1 MATSSVP
8 ETSRAARKR
17 DLARLTEGLRSMAVF
32 LFIVSGAI
40 NILALTGSFY
50 MMQVYDRALTSGSI
64 PTLVALSVLALGLYV
79 FQGAFD
85 LIRSQV
91 LVRVGARFDRA
102 VAPIAHK
109 VVVDMP
115 RLGFSTTEAIER
127 GRDVDT
133 VRNFLGS
140 TGPGAMFDLPWV
152 PVYVA
157 FVYILHPWLGALV
170 LGGAVVLAVLAL
182 ASEVVSRRLA
192 TATRKAA
199 LARNTIAESN
209 ARNAEVLKAMG
220 FAADA
225 VERFR
230 VANMEHLALQ
240 TRANDITGVFGAVS
254 RVLRMVLQS
263 ATLGL
268 GAYLTI
274 HGDMS
279 AGGIIAASVAGGRA
293 LAPVDLAIG
302 NWRGFVGARQAYG
315 RLRETIVALEGRPE
329 RMELPA
335 PRASL
340 KVEKITIAA
349 PGNGQVLL
357 TEVAFEVQ
365 AGQAVGIIGPSAGGK
380 TTLVRAVT
388 GIWPCLRGAVRLD
401 DAEIGQWTE
410 QAVGRHLGYLPQN
423 VCLLDATVAQ
433 NISRLACVR
442 DDDAVV
448 EAARAAGVH
457 EMILRLPEGYQ
468 TPLGAEGS
476 ALSAGQRQRIGLAR
490 ALYGNPFLVVLD
502 EPNANLDSD
511 GEAALKE
518 AILGIRARGGIALVV
533 AHRPSAL
540 AAVDLVGVVHSGR
553 LKAFGP
559 KEEVL
564 KFEVMEGRPAE
575 RPRIVGAAPDVAAG
589 EPEVQP
595 ALQVKLAGQGSVT

>member
-1 MATSSVP
+1 MATSSSASAR
-8 ETSRAARKR
+8 SRTAREN
-17 DLARLTEGLRSMAVF
+17 DLKKLTAGFRSMAVF
-32 LFIVSGAI
+32 LFIVSGVI

-64 PTLVALSVLALGLYV
+64 PTLIALSVLALGLYV

-91 LVRVGARFDRA
+91 LVRVGARFDRS

-140 TGPGAMFDLPWV
+140 TGPGALFDLPWV
-152 PVYVA
+152 PIYVA

-170 LGGAVVLAVLAL
+170 LGGAVVLTVLAL
-182 ASEVVSRRLA
+182 ASELVSRRHA
-192 TATRKAA
+192 VATRKAA
-199 LARNTIAESN
+199 LVRNTIADSN

-220 FAADA
+220 FASDA

-230 VANMEHLALQ
+230 IANMEHLALQ
-240 TRANDITGVFGAVS
+240 TRSNDLTGAFGAVS

-302 NWRGFVGARQAYG
+302 NWRGFVGARQAFG
-315 RLRETIVALEGRPE
+315 RLKETIVALGRLPE

-335 PRASL
+335 PCASL
-340 KVEKITIAA
+340 KVEKITVAA

-357 TEVAFEVQ
+357 SEVAFEIR
-365 AGQAVGIIGPSAGGK
+365 AGQAAGIIGPSAGGK
-380 TTLVRAVT
+380 TTLVRALT

-410 QAVGRHLGYLPQN
+410 EAIGRHLGYLPQN

-433 NISRLACVR
+433 NISRLASVR
-442 DDDAVV
+442 DDAAVV
-448 EAARAAGVH
+448 EAAKAAGVH
-457 EMILRLPEGYQ
+457 EMILRLPDGYQ
-468 TPLGAEGS
+468 TPLGSEGA

-511 GEAALKE
+511 GETALRD
-518 AILGIRARGGIALVV
+518 AITAIRARGGICVVV

-540 AAVDLVGVVHSGR
+540 AAVDLVGLVQNGR
-553 LKAFGP
+553 LAAFGP

-564 KFEVMEGRPAE
+564 RLEAVDGRQAD
-575 RPRIVGAAPDVAAG
+575 RLRAAPAQDGAQI
-589 EPEVQP
+589 P
-595 ALQVKLAGQGSVT
+595 LQAIGA

>member
-1 MATSSVP
+1 MATSSS
-8 ETSRAARKR
+8 TSAKSRTAREQ
-17 DLARLTEGLRSMAVF
+17 DLKKLTAGFRSMAVF
-32 LFIVSGAI
+32 LFIVSGVI

-64 PTLVALSVLALGLYV
+64 PTLIALSVLALGLYV

-91 LVRVGARFDRA
+91 LVRVGARFDRS

-140 TGPGAMFDLPWV
+140 TGPGALFDLPWV
-152 PVYVA
+152 PIYVA

-170 LGGAVVLAVLAL
+170 LGGAVVLTMLAL
-182 ASEVVSRRLA
+182 ASELVSRRHA
-192 TATRKAA
+192 VATRKAA
-199 LARNTIAESN
+199 LVRNTIADSN

-220 FAADA
+220 FAGDA

-240 TRANDITGVFGAVS
+240 TRSNDLTGAFGAVS

-302 NWRGFVGARQAYG
+302 NWRGFVGARQAFG
-315 RLRETIVALEGRPE
+315 RLRETIVALGKLPE

-335 PRASL
+335 PCASL
-340 KVEKITIAA
+340 KVEKITVAA

-357 TEVAFEVQ
+357 SEVAFEIR
-365 AGQAVGIIGPSAGGK
+365 AGQAAGIIGPSAGGK
-380 TTLVRAVT
+380 TTLVRALT

-410 QAVGRHLGYLPQN
+410 EAIGRHLGYLPQN

-433 NISRLACVR
+433 NISRLASVR
-442 DDDAVV
+442 DDAAVV
-448 EAARAAGVH
+448 EAAKAAGVH

-468 TPLGAEGS
+468 TPLGSEGA

-511 GEAALKE
+511 GETALRD
-518 AILGIRARGGIALVV
+518 AITAIRARGGICVVV

-540 AAVDLVGVVHSGR
+540 AAVDLVGLVQNGR
-553 LKAFGP
+553 LAAFGP

-564 KFEVMEGRPAE
+564 RLEAVDGRTAGKPQVAPVQGTTHE
-575 RPRIVGAAPDVAAG
+575 TAPTPLQAVGA
-589 EPEVQP
+589 
-595 ALQVKLAGQGSVT
+595 

>member
-1 MATSSVP
+1 MATSSSASAR
-8 ETSRAARKR
+8 SRTDRER
-17 DLARLTEGLRSMAVF
+17 DLKKLTAGFRSMAVF

-64 PTLVALSVLALGLYV
+64 PTLVALSVLALGLYM

-91 LVRVGARFDRA
+91 LVRVGARFDRS

-140 TGPGAMFDLPWV
+140 TGPGALFDLPWV
-152 PVYVA
+152 PIYVA

-170 LGGAVVLAVLAL
+170 LGGAMVLTVLAL

-192 TATRKAA
+192 ADTRRAA
-199 LARNTIAESN
+199 LARNTIADSN

-220 FAADA
+220 FAGDA

-230 VANMEHLALQ
+230 VANIEHLALQ
-240 TRANDITGVFGAVS
+240 TRSNDITGAFGAVS

-302 NWRGFVGARQAYG
+302 NWRGFVGARQAFG
-315 RLRETIVALEGRPE
+315 RLKETIVALGKLPE
-329 RMELPA
+329 RIELPA
-335 PRASL
+335 PCASL
-340 KVEKITIAA
+340 KVEKITVAA

-357 TEVAFEVQ
+357 SEVAFEIK
-365 AGQAVGIIGPSAGGK
+365 AGQAAGIIGPSAGGK
-380 TTLVRAVT
+380 TTLVRAIT
-388 GIWPCLRGAVRLD
+388 GIWPCLRGGVRLD

-410 QAVGRHLGYLPQN
+410 EAIGRHVGYLPQN

-433 NISRLACVR
+433 NISRLASVR
-442 DDDAVV
+442 DDAAVV
-448 EAARAAGVH
+448 EAAKAAGVH

-468 TPLGAEGS
+468 TPLGSEGA

-502 EPNANLDSD
+502 EPNANLDAD
-511 GEAALKE
+511 GETALRE
-518 AILGIRARGGIALVV
+518 AITAIRARGGICVVV

-540 AAVDLVGVVHSGR
+540 AAVDLVGLVQNGR
-553 LKAFGP
+553 LAAFGP

-564 KFEVMEGRPAE
+564 RLEAVDARAAE
-575 RPRIVGAAPDVAAG
+575 RPRTAPAQPAFQAVGA
-589 EPEVQP
+589 
-595 ALQVKLAGQGSVT
+595 

>member
-1 MATSSVP
+1 MATSSSASAR
-8 ETSRAARKR
+8 SRTARER
-17 DLARLTEGLRSMAVF
+17 DLKKLTAGFRSMAVF
-32 LFIVSGAI
+32 LFIVSGVI

-64 PTLVALSVLALGLYV
+64 PTLIALSVLALGLYV

-91 LVRVGARFDRA
+91 LVRVGARFDRS

-140 TGPGAMFDLPWV
+140 TGPGALFDLPWV
-152 PVYVA
+152 PIYVA

-170 LGGAVVLAVLAL
+170 LGGAVVLTVLAL
-182 ASEVVSRRLA
+182 ASELVSRRLA
-192 TATRKAA
+192 VETRKAA
-199 LARNTIAESN
+199 LVRNTIADSN

-220 FAADA
+220 FAGDA

-230 VANMEHLALQ
+230 IANVEHLTLQ
-240 TRANDITGVFGAVS
+240 TRSNDITGAFGAMS

-302 NWRGFVGARQAYG
+302 NWRGFVGARQAFG
-315 RLRETIVALEGRPE
+315 RLKETIVALGKLPE
-329 RMELPA
+329 RIELPT

-340 KVEKITIAA
+340 KVEKITVAA

-357 TEVAFEVQ
+357 SEVAFEIR
-365 AGQAVGIIGPSAGGK
+365 AGQAAGIIGPSAGGK
-380 TTLVRAVT
+380 TTLVRALT

-410 QAVGRHLGYLPQN
+410 EAIGRHLGYLPQN

-433 NISRLACVR
+433 NISRLASVR
-442 DDDAVV
+442 DDAAVV
-448 EAARAAGVH
+448 EAAKAAGVH

-468 TPLGAEGS
+468 TPLGSEGA

-511 GEAALKE
+511 GEMALRD
-518 AILGIRARGGIALVV
+518 AITAIRARGGICVVV

-540 AAVDLVGVVHSGR
+540 AAVDLVGLVQNGR
-553 LKAFGP
+553 LAAFGP

-564 KFEVMEGRPAE
+564 RLEAVDGRQADKSRVAPAQTTAQT
-575 RPRIVGAAPDVAAG
+575 PFQAVGA
-589 EPEVQP
+589 
-595 ALQVKLAGQGSVT
+595 

>member
-1 MATSSVP
+1 MAHSPSTSTPSVSGRP
-8 ETSRAARKR
+8 REARQR
-17 DLARLTEGLRSMAVF
+17 DLKTLMAGFRSMAVF
-32 LFIVSGAI
+32 LFIVSGLI

-64 PTLVALSVLALGLYV
+64 PTLIALSVLALGLYV

-91 LVRVGARFDRA
+91 LVRVGARFDKSI
-102 VAPIAHK
+102 APIAHQ

-115 RLGFSTTEAIER
+115 RLGFSTTEAVER

-140 TGPGAMFDLPWV
+140 SGPGALFDMPWV
-152 PVYVA
+152 PIYIA

-170 LGGAVVLAVLAL
+170 LGGAVILTILAL
-182 ASEVVSRRLA
+182 ASELVSRRLSV
-192 TATRKAA
+192 ATRKAA
-199 LARNTIAESN
+199 LVRNTIADSN

-220 FAADA
+220 FAGEA

-230 VANMEHLALQ
+230 LANVDHLTLQ
-240 TRANDITGVFGAVS
+240 TRSNDITGVFGAIS

-302 NWRGFVGARQAYG
+302 NWRSFVAARQAFA
-315 RLRETIVALEGRPE
+315 RLKETIIALGRMPE
-329 RMELPA
+329 RLQLPA
-335 PRASL
+335 PLKSL
-340 KVEKITIAA
+340 KVEKITVAA

-357 TEVAFEVQ
+357 SEVGFEVK

-380 TTLVRAVT
+380 TTLVRAIT

-401 DAEIGQWTE
+401 DAEIGHWTE
-410 QAVGRHLGYLPQN
+410 AAIGKHLGYLPQN

-433 NISRLACVR
+433 NISRLSAQR
-442 DDDAVV
+442 DDAAVV
-448 EAARAAGVH
+448 EAAKAAGVH
-457 EMILRLPEGYQ
+457 EMILRLPDGYQ
-468 TPLGAEGS
+468 TPMGSEGA

-502 EPNANLDSD
+502 EPNSNLDSE
-511 GEAALKE
+511 GETALRD
-518 AILGIRARGGIALVV
+518 AIVGIRARGGIAIVV

-540 AAVDLVGVVHSGR
+540 AAVDLVGIVQNGR
-553 LKAFGP
+553 LSAFGP

-564 KFEVMEGRPAE
+564 RLEVMDGRADKPRAVPAQD
-575 RPRIVGAAPDVAAG
+575 GAAAKAPM
-589 EPEVQP
+589 
-595 ALQVKLAGQGSVT
+595 QVMGA

>member
-1 MATSSVP
+1 MANRSASAAS
-8 ETSRAARKR
+8 SRAAQQR
-17 DLARLTEGLRSMAVF
+17 DLARLTAGFRSMAIF
-32 LFIVSGAI
+32 LFVISGII
-40 NILALTGSFY
+40 NVLALTGSFY

-64 PTLVALSVLALGLYV
+64 PTLIALSVLALGLYM

-85 LIRSQV
+85 LIRSQI
-91 LVRVGARFDRA
+91 LVRVGARFDRS

-115 RLGFSTTEAIER
+115 RLGFSTTEAVER

-140 TGPGAMFDLPWV
+140 SGPGAMFDMPWV
-152 PVYVA
+152 PIYVG
-157 FVYILHPWLGALV
+157 FVYILHPWLGMLV
-170 LGGAVVLAVLAL
+170 LGGALVLTVLAL

-199 LARNTIAESN
+199 LVRNTIADSN

-220 FAADA
+220 FAGEA

-230 VANMEHLALQ
+230 RANLEHLALQ
-240 TRANDITGVFGAVS
+240 TRSNDITGVFGAIS

-268 GAYLTI
+268 GAYLTMR
-274 HGDMS
+274 GDMS
-279 AGGIIAASVAGGRA
+279 AGAIIAASVAGGRA

-302 NWRGFVGARQAYG
+302 NWRSFVAARQAYG
-315 RLRETIVALEGRPE
+315 RLRETIVALGKLPE
-329 RMELPA
+329 RTELPPPA
-335 PRASL
+335 ASL
-340 KVEKITIAA
+340 KVEKITVAA

-357 TEVAFEVQ
+357 SEVAFELK
-365 AGQAVGIIGPSAGGK
+365 AGQAAGIIGPSAGGK

-401 DAEIGQWTE
+401 DAEIAHWTE
-410 QAVGRHLGYLPQN
+410 DAIGRHLGYLPQN
-423 VCLLDATVAQ
+423 VCLLDASVAQ
-433 NISRLACVR
+433 NISRLASVR
-442 DDDAVV
+442 DDAAVV

-457 EMILRLPEGYQ
+457 EMILRLPDGYQ
-468 TPLGAEGS
+468 TQLGAEGA

-518 AILGIRARGGIALVV
+518 AILGIRARGGIAIVV

-540 AAVDLVGVVHSGR
+540 AAVDLVGVVQNGR

-559 KEEVL
+559 KEDVL
-564 KFEVMEGRPAE
+564 KLEVMDGRPAD
-575 RPRIVGAAPDVAAG
+575 RPRVVPAAEAGPAAAAAG
-589 EPEVQP
+589 EAP
-595 ALQVKLAGQGSVT
+595 LQVRGA

>member
-1 MATSSVP
+1 MANRSAPS
-8 ETSRAARKR
+8 SRAARER
-17 DLARLTEGLRSMAVF
+17 DLARLTAGFRSMAIF
-32 LFIVSGAI
+32 LFVISGII
-40 NILALTGSFY
+40 NLLALTGSFY

-64 PTLVALSVLALGLYV
+64 PTLIALSVLALGLYM

-85 LIRSQV
+85 LIRSQI
-91 LVRVGARFDRA
+91 LVRVGARFDRS

-140 TGPGAMFDLPWV
+140 SGPGAMFDMPWV
-152 PVYVA
+152 PIYVG
-157 FVYILHPWLGALV
+157 FVYILHPLLGMLV
-170 LGGAVVLAVLAL
+170 LGGALVLTVLAL

-199 LARNTIAESN
+199 LVRNTIADSN

-220 FAADA
+220 FAGEA

-230 VANMEHLALQ
+230 RANLDHLALQ
-240 TRANDITGVFGAVS
+240 TRANDITGSFGAIS

-268 GAYLTI
+268 GAYLTMQ
-274 HGDMS
+274 GDMS
-279 AGGIIAASVAGGRA
+279 AGAIIAASVAGGRA

-302 NWRGFVGARQAYG
+302 NWRGFVAARQAYA
-315 RLRETIVALEGRPE
+315 RLKETIVALGK
-329 RMELPA
+329 LPDRIDLPPPA
-335 PRASL
+335 ASL
-340 KVEKITIAA
+340 KVEKITVAA

-357 TEVAFEVQ
+357 SEVAFELK
-365 AGQAVGIIGPSAGGK
+365 AGQAAGIIGPSAGGK
-380 TTLVRAVT
+380 TTLVRAIT

-401 DAEIGQWTE
+401 DAEIAHWTE
-410 QAVGRHLGYLPQN
+410 DAIGRHMGYLPQN
-423 VCLLDATVAQ
+423 VCLLDASVAQ
-433 NISRLACVR
+433 NISRLASVR
-442 DDDAVV
+442 DDAAVV

-457 EMILRLPEGYQ
+457 EMILRLPDGYQ
-468 TPLGAEGS
+468 TQLGAEGA

-518 AILGIRARGGIALVV
+518 AILGIRARGGIAIVV

-540 AAVDLVGVVHSGR
+540 AAVDLVGVVQNGR

-564 KFEVMEGRPAE
+564 KFEVMDGRPAE
-575 RPRIVGAAPDVAAG
+575 RPRVVSAAEADAAAAPAG
-589 EPEVQP
+589 EAP
-595 ALQVKLAGQGSVT
+595 LQVRGA

>member
-1 MATSSVP
+1 MATSSSASAR
-8 ETSRAARKR
+8 SRTAREN
-17 DLARLTEGLRSMAVF
+17 DLKKLTAGFRSMAVF
-32 LFIVSGAI
+32 LFIVSGVI

-64 PTLVALSVLALGLYV
+64 PTLIALSVLALGLYV

-91 LVRVGARFDRA
+91 LVRVGARFDRS

-140 TGPGAMFDLPWV
+140 TGPGALFDLPWV
-152 PVYVA
+152 PIYVA

-170 LGGAVVLAVLAL
+170 LGGAVVLTVLAL
-182 ASEVVSRRLA
+182 ASELVSRRHA
-192 TATRKAA
+192 VATRKAA
-199 LARNTIAESN
+199 LVRNTIADSN

-220 FAADA
+220 FAGDA

-230 VANMEHLALQ
+230 IANMEHLALQ
-240 TRANDITGVFGAVS
+240 TRSNDLTGAFGAVS

-302 NWRGFVGARQAYG
+302 NWRGFVGARQAFG
-315 RLRETIVALEGRPE
+315 RLKETIVALGKLPE

-335 PRASL
+335 PCASL
-340 KVEKITIAA
+340 KVEKITVAA

-357 TEVAFEVQ
+357 SEVAFEIR
-365 AGQAVGIIGPSAGGK
+365 AGQAAGIIGPSAGGK
-380 TTLVRAVT
+380 TTLVRALT

-410 QAVGRHLGYLPQN
+410 EAIGRHLGYLPQN

-433 NISRLACVR
+433 NISRLASVR
-442 DDDAVV
+442 DDAAVV
-448 EAARAAGVH
+448 EAAKAAGVH

-468 TPLGAEGS
+468 TPLGSEGA

-511 GEAALKE
+511 GETALRD
-518 AILGIRARGGIALVV
+518 AITAIRARGGICVVV

-540 AAVDLVGVVHSGR
+540 AAVDLVGLVQNGR
-553 LKAFGP
+553 LAAFGP

-564 KFEVMEGRPAE
+564 RLEAVDGRQVD
-575 RPRIVGAAPDVAAG
+575 RPRAAPAQDGAQI
-589 EPEVQP
+589 P
-595 ALQVKLAGQGSVT
+595 LQAIGA

>member
-1 MATSSVP
+1 MATSSS
-8 ETSRAARKR
+8 TSAKSRTAREQ
-17 DLARLTEGLRSMAVF
+17 DLKKLTAGFRSMAVF
-32 LFIVSGAI
+32 LFIVSGVI

-64 PTLVALSVLALGLYV
+64 PTLIALSVLALGLYV

-91 LVRVGARFDRA
+91 LVRVGARFDRS

-140 TGPGAMFDLPWV
+140 TGPGALFDLPWV
-152 PVYVA
+152 PIYVA

-170 LGGAVVLAVLAL
+170 LGGAVVLTMLAL
-182 ASEVVSRRLA
+182 ASELVSRRHA
-192 TATRKAA
+192 VATRKAA
-199 LARNTIAESN
+199 LVRNTIADSN

-220 FAADA
+220 FAGDA

-240 TRANDITGVFGAVS
+240 TRSNDLTGAFGAVS

-302 NWRGFVGARQAYG
+302 NWRGFVGARQAFG
-315 RLRETIVALEGRPE
+315 RLKETIVALGKLPE

-335 PRASL
+335 PCASL
-340 KVEKITIAA
+340 KVEKITVAA

-357 TEVAFEVQ
+357 SEVAFEIR
-365 AGQAVGIIGPSAGGK
+365 AGQAAGIIGPSAGGK
-380 TTLVRAVT
+380 TTLVRALT

-401 DAEIGQWTE
+401 DAEISQWTE
-410 QAVGRHLGYLPQN
+410 EAIGRHLGYLPQN

-433 NISRLACVR
+433 NISRLASVR
-442 DDDAVV
+442 DDAAVV
-448 EAARAAGVH
+448 EAAKAAGVH

-468 TPLGAEGS
+468 TPLGSEGA

-511 GEAALKE
+511 GETALRD
-518 AILGIRARGGIALVV
+518 AITAIRARGGICVVV

-540 AAVDLVGVVHSGR
+540 AAVDLVGLVQNGR
-553 LKAFGP
+553 LAAFGP

-564 KFEVMEGRPAE
+564 RLEAVDGRQAD
-575 RPRIVGAAPDVAAG
+575 RPRVATAQTPAQTPFQAVGA
-589 EPEVQP
+589 
-595 ALQVKLAGQGSVT
+595 

>member
-1 MATSSVP
+1 MANRSAPSAP
-8 ETSRAARKR
+8 ARER
-17 DLARLTEGLRSMAVF
+17 DLARLTAGFRSMAIF
-32 LFIVSGAI
+32 LFVISGII
-40 NILALTGSFY
+40 NVLALTGSFY

-64 PTLVALSVLALGLYV
+64 PTLIALSVLALGLYM

-85 LIRSQV
+85 LIRSQI
-91 LVRVGARFDRA
+91 LVRVGARFDRS

-140 TGPGAMFDLPWV
+140 SGPGAMFDMPWV
-152 PVYVA
+152 PIYVG
-157 FVYILHPWLGALV
+157 FVYILHPLLGMLV
-170 LGGAVVLAVLAL
+170 LGGALVLTVLAL
-182 ASEVVSRRLA
+182 ASEVISRRLA

-199 LARNTIAESN
+199 LVRNTIADSN

-220 FAADA
+220 FAGAA

-230 VANMEHLALQ
+230 RANLEHLALQ

-268 GAYLTI
+268 GAYLTMQ
-274 HGDMS
+274 GDMS
-279 AGGIIAASVAGGRA
+279 AGAIIAASVAGGRA

-302 NWRGFVGARQAYG
+302 NWRSFVAARQAYG
-315 RLRETIVALEGRPE
+315 RLKETIVALGKLPE
-329 RMELPA
+329 RITLP
-335 PRASL
+335 PPCASL
-340 KVEKITIAA
+340 KVEKITVAA
-349 PGNGQVLL
+349 PGTGQVLL
-357 TEVAFEVQ
+357 SEVAFELK
-365 AGQAVGIIGPSAGGK
+365 AGQAAGIIGPSAGGK
-380 TTLVRAVT
+380 TTLVRAIT

-401 DAEIGQWTE
+401 DAEIAHWTE
-410 QAVGRHLGYLPQN
+410 DAIGRHMGYLPQN
-423 VCLLDATVAQ
+423 VCLLDASVAQ
-433 NISRLACVR
+433 NISRLASVR
-442 DDDAVV
+442 DDAAVV

-457 EMILRLPEGYQ
+457 EMILRLPDGYQ
-468 TPLGAEGS
+468 TQLGAEGA

-518 AILGIRARGGIALVV
+518 AILGIRARGGIAIVV

-540 AAVDLVGVVHSGR
+540 AAVDLVGMVQNGR

-564 KFEVMEGRPAE
+564 KFEVLKSEVMDGRPAE
-575 RPRIVGAAPDVAAG
+575 RPRVVSAAEADAAAAPAGAAP
-589 EPEVQP
+589 
-595 ALQVKLAGQGSVT
+595 LQVRGA